1 VLNERMWVWK
11 VREDISV
18 ENGDGVSQ
26 AKTQSSISLGWGN
39 L

>member
-18 ENGDGVSQ
+18 ENGDRVLKERMGSFE
-26 AKTQSSISLGWGN
+26 
-39 L
+39 